1 MPFPQPKKVP
11 LPPPVCPSCLEA
23 MVRVRAVPLPYAPT
37 FEAVYY
43 RCEECRTQA
52 RHAAVP
58 RPDET
63 DSASDAEAF
72 RHEPLRKDRSR

>member
-11 LPPPVCPSCLEA
+11 LPPPTCPSCLEA
-23 MVRVRAVPLPYAPT
+23 MVRVRAVPLSYAPT

-52 RHAAVP
+52 KHAAVP
-58 RPDET
+58 RPDEA
-63 DSASDAEAF
+63 DSGGDAAPAA
-72 RHEPLRKDRSR
+72 RKPLRKDRAQ